1 MLRRIA
7 PITLALLIGLVAP
20 GHAAHQ
26 NRHQVIAS
34 LRACEGIAKCDAVAK
49 RIYDEAFAKN
59 EPVIELVTMGI
70 GALIWERHGHIAL
83 CVRYADPG
91 DDVCY
96 NYGIGDFQNP
106 ASMGWG
112 FFRGTKSF
120 WAGEQTVLD
129 LMNIYAGRDRTV
141 WAQPIPLTLE
151 QKTKVIAKL
160 HSDILEDN
168 RYYAYDHFFDNCT
181 TRVRDIL
188 DDNSG
193 KALSSMTEETD
204 GKTFRDLARDGFYGM
219 RIPLL
224 ITDIAMGRITD
235 RVPSYWERMF
245 LPQYLREAV
254 QKKWGIEP
262 IVLYQRVGDPPL
274 DDGPSGRWLFALV
287 ILAATAPA
295 WIARWF
301 GRFQR
306 LGMAFAILPPVL
318 LGTVLWFLAI
328 ISPLG
333 YVMWNESCLVFFPFD
348 LALLVLSPARR
359 RIYARG
365 RVAMLGLIGVLMVI
379 GVFKQPL
386 FAPLLWP
393 LIPAAV
399 VGFWPAHWT
408 RKRAEPAKP
417 AKPAK
422 KR

>member
-1 MLRRIA
+1 MLRRIV
-7 PITLALLIGLVAP
+7 PIAIALSIGFVAP
-20 GHAAHQ
+20 GHAG
-26 NRHQVIAS
+26 RHITAS
-34 LRACEGIAKCDAVAK
+34 LRACEGIATCDAVGK
-49 RIYDEAFAKN
+49 RIYDEAFANN

-83 CVRYADPG
+83 CVRYARPE
-91 DDVCY
+91 DDICF

-106 ASMGWG
+106 AAMGWG

-120 WAGEQTVLD
+120 WAGEQSVLD
-129 LMNIYAGRDRTV
+129 LMQIYAGRDRTV
-141 WAQPIPLTLE
+141 YAQPIPLNLE
-151 QKTKVIAKL
+151 QKTKVLAKL
-160 HSDILEDN
+160 RSDILEEN

-193 KALSSMTEETD
+193 KALSSMTEPTGD
-204 GKTFRDLARDGFYGM
+204 RTLRDLARDGFYGM

-235 RVPSYWERMF
+235 RVPTYWERMF

-254 QKKWGIEP
+254 TKKWGIAP
-262 IVLYQRVGDPPL
+262 IVLYQRVGEPPL
-274 DDGPSGRWLFALV
+274 DDGPSGRFLFALAIV
-287 ILAATAPA
+287 AATASA
-295 WIARWF
+295 WLTRWL

-306 LGMAFAILPPVL
+306 IGMAFAIVPPVI
-318 LGTVLWFLAI
+318 LGIVLWFLAI

-348 LALLVLSPARR
+348 LALLVLPSAKRR
-359 RIYARG
+359 LYARG
-365 RVAMLGLIGVLMVI
+365 RVAMLGGVAALLLA
-379 GVFKQPL
+379 GVFKQPV

-399 VGFWPAHWT
+399 IGFWPEHWT
-408 RKRAEPAKP
+408 RKRATPAK
-417 AKPAK
+417 
-422 KR
+422 R